1 MLKQKSV
8 PRPVLKVLA
17 IAALVAVL
25 LMLKPVYEH
34 FSESKSALTN
44 GTAEVCF
51 VDTGQ
56 SDCILIRTDAAA
68 VLIDAG
74 EVGCEEAVCSAIKSR
89 GIKTLDLVVATHPH
103 SDHIGSMAA
112 VFKEFSVKRLLIP
125 DIPEEYLPETPLYD
139 AVLNAAEG
147 EDGCTVIRAEPKM
160 SFYLGSGAALEVL
173 GPVDCY
179 FDDMNNWSVVT
190 KFTFGE
196 TAFLFTGDMESA
208 AELDLIASGADL
220 SCDVLKCGHHGS
232 RTSTT
237 EELLNA
243 ASPRY
248 AVFLCGTGNV
258 HGHPH
263 QSTKSALKRRGV
275 RTFRTDLDGTVSM
288 ITDGKGIFIETEK

>member
-1 MLKQKSV
+1 M
-8 PRPVLKVLA
+8 
-17 IAALVAVL
+17 
-25 LMLKPVYEH
+25 
-34 FSESKSALTN
+34 
-44 GTAEVCF
+44 
-51 VDTGQ
+51 
-56 SDCILIRTDAAA
+56 
-68 VLIDAG
+68 
-74 EVGCEEAVCSAIKSR
+74 
-89 GIKTLDLVVATHPH
+89 
-103 SDHIGSMAA
+103 
-112 VFKEFSVKRLLIP
+112 
-125 DIPEEYLPETPLYD
+125 
-139 AVLNAAEG
+139 
-147 EDGCTVIRAEPKM
+147 
-160 SFYLGSGAALEVL
+160 EVL

-208 AELDLIASGADL
+208 AEIDLIASGANL

-263 QSTKSALKRRGV
+263 QSTKSALKHRGV

-288 ITDGKGIFIETEK
+288 ITDGKSIFIETEK